1 MLRKRHPQR
10 GARSATVGIS
20 GGAVQLTTGAH
31 HADQAPI
38 AINVVYVREIEP
50 PQGEA
55 PIDWLLCT
63 TEPID
68 TDEQIVAVID
78 AYRARW
84 VIEEFFKALK
94 TGCALEKRQL
104 ESYRALSNALA
115 MFIPVAWRLLVAR
128 SLARTAPD
136 APASV
141 FLSSVQLQLL
151 KHKLQLNALPLTLQQ
166 ATYAVAR
173 LGGHLRRNGPP
184 GWQTLARGF
193 EALLLMQAGWRAAV
207 EVGVL

>member
-1 MLRKRHPQR
+1 MAAVHHRAHRHR
-10 GARSATVGIS
+10 
-20 GGAVQLTTGAH
+20 
-31 HADQAPI
+31 
-38 AINVVYVREIEP
+38 
-50 PQGEA
+50 
-55 PIDWLLCT
+55 
-63 TEPID
+63 
-68 TDEQIVAVID
+68 EQIVAVID